1 VATSFPA
8 RTTDGSTN
16 ATHLIY
22 GTAHHFHDDAV
33 PAYWSGPNNVNEL
46 TVPTSPRLL
55 QVATWEPIRL
65 KNDFGLALLITLLLN
80 LYVPTT

>member
-1 VATSFPA
+1 MTVTALEEPISGAAALSF
-8 RTTDGSTN
+8 
-16 ATHLIY
+16 
-22 GTAHHFHDDAV
+22 
-33 PAYWSGPNNVNEL
+33 NNVNEL